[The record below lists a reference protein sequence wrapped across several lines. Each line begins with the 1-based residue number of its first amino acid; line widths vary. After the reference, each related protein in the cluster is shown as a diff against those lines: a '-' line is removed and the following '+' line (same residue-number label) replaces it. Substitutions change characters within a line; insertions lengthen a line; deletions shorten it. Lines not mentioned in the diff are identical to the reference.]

1 MSEFVRLKMAE
12 HADRQLAATRSHLL
26 LEGSDRSAADDLAT
40 QEELAMADDPTRAV
54 GARLA
59 GQPPQTTDPR
69 PESAIDS
76 AEAAATIAFDPAA
89 AAVQLRARQLK
100 KNYRKGPVD
109 IPVLTGTDLE
119 LRRGEFLAIIGQS
132 GSGKSTLLHLL
143 GTLDAPTSGEV
154 HLDGRRIDNLPA
166 AQRDILRNT
175 RFGMIFQFYHLLPE
189 LTTLENVLSPLMIRY
204 GFVNYWRRRRQ
215 HVAQARELL
224 EMVGLSHRLKHR
236 PRELSGGEMQRTAIA
251 RALISG
257 PQILLADEPTGN
269 LDQASG
275 EGILEILRTLNQ
287 SQKLSIVMVTHDPA
301 IAAEADRVVRLVAGR
316 IEEV

>member
-12 HADRQLAATRSHLL
+12 QADRQRAANRSHLL
-26 LEGSDRSAADDLAT
+26 LDDADRSLADD
-40 QEELAMADDPTRAV
+40 EETEVDSAPAGGPRLADDPA
-54 GARLA
+54 LA
-59 GQPPQTTDPR
+59 
-69 PESAIDS
+69 SDS
-76 AEAAATIAFDPAA
+76 EASAATDLSESPATISFDPSAS
-89 AAVQLRARQLK
+89 AVQLRALHLK

-109 IPVLTGTDLE
+109 IPVLNGTDLE
-119 LRRGEFLAIIGQS
+119 IQRGEFLAIIGQS

-166 AQRDILRNT
+166 KDRDLLRNT

-189 LTTLENVLSPLMIRY
+189 LTTLENVLSPLMIRH
-204 GFVNYWRRRRQ
+204 GFWSYRRHRGE

-269 LDQASG
+269 LDQGSG

-287 SQKLSIVMVTHDPA
+287 TEKLSIVMVTHDPA